1 MSDTTELWIT
11 LAVLLACL
19 AAIGLLVRLE
29 RRPKTQ
35 LSPRLLSTTPVIILS
50 GFIGLLALVHLLNM
64 FGIHTGR

>member
-19 AAIGLLVRLE
+19 AAIGFLVRVE

-35 LSPRLLSTTPVIILS
+35 LTPSLLPTTPVIVLTA
-50 GFIGLLALVHLLNM
+50 FIGLLALVHLLNM